1 MKLAHPQADYKLWD
15 ITVGGEYPWV
25 EVFGGLGD
33 KREGEG
39 KDKLEFALALSLNLS
54 SLKLINL
61 SGRIFVDIAGN
72 WV

>member
-1 MKLAHPQADYKLWD
+1 M
-15 ITVGGEYPWV
+15 

-72 WV
+72 